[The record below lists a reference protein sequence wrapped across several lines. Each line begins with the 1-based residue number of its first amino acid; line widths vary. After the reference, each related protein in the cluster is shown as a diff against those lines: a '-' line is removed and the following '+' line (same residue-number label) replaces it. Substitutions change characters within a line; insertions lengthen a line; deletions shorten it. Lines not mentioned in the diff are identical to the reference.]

1 MKVWNSHRVQSAQH
15 PYGGY
20 IGIRGRSLR
29 ELSTPKKINMKQK
42 YPLLFY
48 GFNYGTR

>member
-1 MKVWNSHRVQSAQH
+1 MKAWNSHRVQSAQH

-20 IGIRGRSLR
+20 IGIRGQLCESCPRR
-29 ELSTPKKINMKQK
+29 KKINMKQK